1 MNYETLTYTR
11 GHVVDRFVCI
21 ELMVNSIIS
30 KHYLG
35 KVETNF
41 VVNVLNNEMASF
53 GFKKTVLKQ
62 IVDETTCQQKFQN
75 LEKINRIRNLFSHG
89 SLNLKEGSN
98 ITAPDAKIWLNDP
111 KKVNQPSD
119 PEENLKSFDELF
131 IAVSNWLIEI
141 GKEKGVPYP

>member
-1 MNYETLTYTR
+1 MNYENLTNAR

-21 ELMVNSIIS
+21 ELMINSIVS

-62 IVDETTCQQKFQN
+62 IIDEKTYQQEFQN

-111 KKVNQPSD
+111 KKVDQPTD
-119 PEENLKSFDELF
+119 PGENLKSFDELF
-131 IAVSNWLIEI
+131 ITVLNWLIEI